1 MEHHARKKLDFA
13 GQSSTSSRRNC
24 CWENFFEQNPTFEI
38 GDTIELNIGE
48 RKIANDTVD
57 FLSPIQTGEIFVKTD
72 TAQYTIVGK
81 IDMTVSSAYNGYP
94 AYGWLDIE
102 NIPEAADVVVYLQA
116 KNPAKIFD
124 LVPQIAKEIGLQS
137 DEYGDYPYRY
147 HTALLGMYGI
157 YEPGHF
163 LEQ

>member
-1 MEHHARKKLDFA
+1 
-13 GQSSTSSRRNC
+13 
-24 CWENFFEQNPTFEI
+24 
-38 GDTIELNIGE
+38 
-48 RKIANDTVD
+48 
-57 FLSPIQTGEIFVKTD
+57 
-72 TAQYTIVGK
+72 
-81 IDMTVSSAYNGYP
+81 MTVSSAYNGYP

-163 LEQ
+163 WNSDLPKLFLALILVVSASIAVFAYIIRVLFPSLQNGK